1 MRKFAKFGNK
11 ISLIAFLSVAVIILS
26 VADAEAAS
34 GIFEKM
40 RSKVATTLRDLR
52 MLIYVVGGIGLITFT
67 FAAIFGKISFK
78 HLANICISLFLVSM
92 IAPFV
97 TFFTG
102 DNTALK
108 ELSYGNY
115 LSTSNGTAA
124 DDTVKG
130 SCAAGACPQSAG
142 DGTGIGGN
150 GTFDGGTL
158 AGVTVVGKKPGLG
171 SLVQDP
177 TKIDPSSININ
188 VPTSA
193 TEVDTRTGWQKFKD
207 GIKKVASEG
216 KKAYNTASSAY
227 TAAKNVKTAV
237 DNGINAGK
245 NVKNAMKNIGKGGNF
260 GEKLANLMDA
270 GGAVMDAGGVLSNSV
285 QNVTGNVQNVA
296 ATVGENYTDKK
307 KQDQINSEIEKLRK
321 DSKENPDNVEANNKK
336 IAQLQEEAKNSTA
349 GAKVGAALDGIN
361 DVAKEGRDVT
371 GTGGDIFGTGASGAR
386 LGTDIL
392 NGKGLKF

>member
-11 ISLIAFLSVAVIILS
+11 ISLIAFLSLAVIILS

-130 SCAAGACPQSAG
+130 SCTAGACPQSTG
-142 DGTGIGGN
+142 DGTGTSGN
-150 GTFDGGTL
+150 GTADGGTIPE
-158 AGVTVVGKKPGLG
+158 VTVIGKKSSIG
-171 SLVQDP
+171 SIISDP
-177 TKIDPSSININ
+177 TKIDPSSIKIN

-193 TEVDTRTGWQKFKD
+193 TTVDTRTGWQKFKD
-207 GIKKVASEG
+207 GISKVASEG

-227 TAAKNVKTAV
+227 SAAKNIKTSVDNGVNAAKNVKNAV
-237 DNGINAGK
+237 
-245 NVKNAMKNIGKGGNF
+245 KNIGKGKNF

-270 GGAVMDAGGVLSNSV
+270 GGAVMDAGGVVSNSV
-285 QNVTGNVQNVA
+285 QNVTGNIQSA
-296 ATVGENYTDKK
+296 ASTVGENYTDKK

-336 IAQLQEEAKNSTA
+336 IAQLQEEARNSTA

-361 DVAKEGRDVT
+361 DVAKEGQGVT
-371 GTGGDIFGTGASGAR
+371 GTAGDIFETGAAGTR
-386 LGTDIL
+386 MGTDIL
-392 NGKGLKF
+392 KGKGLKF